1 MLDQVSE
8 LLDRDKAGVID
19 AEASHKDLV
28 ELRMRENGEVFGV
41 HPSQPVECN
50 LTRGWRERPL
60 PVPQRVD
67 CGDSVR
73 VLGYVDGAAFVF
85 VSNITH
91 TDLQA

>member
-1 MLDQVSE
+1 MLDQVGE
-8 LLDRDKAGVID
+8 LLNRDKAGVID
-19 AEASHKDLV
+19 AEASHKNLV
-28 ELRMRENGEVFGV
+28 ELRMRENGEVLGV
-41 HPSQPVECN
+41 HPSEPLVGN
-50 LTRGWRERPL
+50 LARGWSWGSL

-73 VLGYVDGAAFVF
+73 VLGCVDGAAFVF